1 MEKIVLSIQNGLL
14 SEAIF
19 QMLTESGEFE
29 PFRSVSGGKKNDVA
43 TSCVMMDADI
53 LLSEVSYAS
62 GTTLKV
68 RLQEAKEVRERLPK
82 CKIVFLCDENATPDI
97 AREIMLAKKDGK
109 INAFFYSSVTA
120 KYLLAALASL

>member
-29 PFRSVSGGKKNDVA
+29 PFRGVSGGKKNDVA

-53 LLSEVSYAS
+53 LLAEVSYAS

>member
-1 MEKIVLSIQNGLL
+1 
-14 SEAIF
+14 
-19 QMLTESGEFE
+19 MLTESGEFE
-29 PFRSVSGGKKNDVA
+29 PFRSVSGGEKNDVA
-43 TSCVMMDADI
+43 TSSVMMDADI
-53 LLSEVSYAS
+53 LLAEVSYAS

>member
-43 TSCVMMDADI
+43 TSSVMMDADI
-53 LLSEVSYAS
+53 LLAEVSYAS